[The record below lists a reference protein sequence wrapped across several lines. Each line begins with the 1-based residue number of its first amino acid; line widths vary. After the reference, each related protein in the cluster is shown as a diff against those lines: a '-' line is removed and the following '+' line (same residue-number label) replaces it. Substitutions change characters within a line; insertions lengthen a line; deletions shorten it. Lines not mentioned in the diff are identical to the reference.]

1 MDRLVSLFGW
11 GHFLCSKV
19 AVGAAG
25 YIPVQVGFQA
35 VLPDHKVLL
44 AELCSV
50 KAQARFCIQ
59 TRPLTVLCNQTRM
72 QHAHCRWESS
82 QARLHNPINF
92 FYYIVFFCWEKSLAR
107 LFGWKGSLALFHI
120 FVGLETAQCLD
131 KITVWSS
138 SVWWAEVILCN
149 WAESLARLPAGPCCE
164 RGIYTRICGWVMLWA
179 VFWGCS
185 ETLFSLP
192 AYRRPEAT

>member
-1 MDRLVSLFGW
+1 MSLFGW

-44 AELCSV
+44 AGLCSV

-72 QHAHCRWESS
+72 RHAHCCWESS

-92 FYYIVFFCWEKSLAR
+92 FYYVVFFCWEKSLAR

-120 FVGLETAQCLD
+120 FMGLETAQCLD
-131 KITVWSS
+131 KISLVFLSMVSRSYTLQLGRVTGQASC
-138 SVWWAEVILCN
+138 WAL
-149 WAESLARLPAGPCCE
+149 
-164 RGIYTRICGWVMLWA
+164 LWE
-179 VFWGCS
+179 GD
-185 ETLFSLP
+185 LH
-192 AYRRPEAT
+192 